1 MYILISFHFISG
13 KSTVAALLERFY
25 DPQEGAI
32 LLDGHPLS
40 SLDPSWVRG
49 ELAGYI
55 HQEPV
60 LFATSVMENIRYGRP
75 SATDEEVS
83 WNPALLHEAVWLPL
97 VMGKWLLSILIHCK
111 VIPEVE
117 YSKENLLPP
126 SVGIRGIPIG
136 QCRWLHLS
144 VS

>member
-1 MYILISFHFISG
+1 MAKKTVVAWGHGQPSVLCHASSNALAIMPVCNELHLFSG

-25 DPQEGAI
+25 DPQHGAI

-75 SATDEEVS
+75 SATDQEVRG
-83 WNPALLHEAVWLPL
+83 NLHF
-97 VMGKWLLSILIHCK
+97 
-111 VIPEVE
+111 
-117 YSKENLLPP
+117 
-126 SVGIRGIPIG
+126 
-136 QCRWLHLS
+136 
-144 VS
+144 